1 VSVRTRLSPRWAVR
15 RLRPALVPIA
25 QTVAAATIAYYL
37 AQLLPLK
44 DSRPVFASIAAVISL
59 GATYSNRGR
68 RAVELIGG
76 VVLGLTIADVII
88 RAIGTGPL
96 QIGLMIVLA
105 MGVATVLGGGELFV
119 NEAAISAL
127 LLASLERTSGSYSP
141 DRFAEALI
149 GGTVALIVGSL
160 FLPPDPALLVGRA
173 AQRIFGDLGYS
184 LQELAAALADGDAGR
199 AEGALRAARGTD
211 APMDALEETLQTA
224 RETARMA
231 PTRRTARTQVERYS
245 RTFGQLDLMV
255 RNTRV
260 LARYGLRYCRSRL
273 PAPERLTGAVT
284 ELSEAVWA
292 LAAVFDEPER
302 GQEVRDR
309 AVGAAAQAR
318 EAFERE
324 PDLVLT
330 EIVGSVRSL
339 AADVIR
345 AAELATG
352 APSPLDERPTEEL
365 LAPGAGP

>member
-1 VSVRTRLSPRWAVR
+1 MSVRARLSPRWAIR
-15 RLRPALVPIA
+15 RLRPAVVPIV
-25 QTVAAATIAYYL
+25 QTMAAATIAYYI

-44 DSRPVFASIAAVISL
+44 DPRPVFASIAAVISL

-68 RAVELIGG
+68 RAIELIGG
-76 VVLGLTIADVII
+76 VVLGLSVADVII
-88 RAIGTGPL
+88 LAIGTGPL

-105 MGVATVLGGGELFV
+105 MGVATILGGGELFV

-127 LLASLERTSGSYSP
+127 LLASLERSSTSFSP

-149 GGTVALIVGSL
+149 GGTVALIVASV
-160 FLPPDPALLVGRA
+160 FLPPDPQLLAGRA
-173 AQRIFGDLGYS
+173 AQRIFGDLGYA
-184 LQELAAALADGDAGR
+184 LEELAAALAEGDASR
-199 AEGALRAARGTD
+199 AESALRAARGTD
-211 APMDALEETLQTA
+211 GPMDEMEETLKTA
-224 RETARMA
+224 RETVRMS
-231 PTRRTARTQVERYS
+231 PVRRTARTQVERYS
-245 RTFGQLDLMV
+245 RTLPQIDLMA

-260 LARYGLRYCRSRL
+260 LARHGLRYARSRL
-273 PAPERLTGAVT
+273 PAPELLAGAVR

-292 LAAVFDEPER
+292 LAAVFDEPDR

-330 EIVGSVRSL
+330 EIVASVRSV

-352 APSPLDERPTEEL
+352 SPHPIDEHPTEEL
-365 LAPGAGP
+365 LATDIPS